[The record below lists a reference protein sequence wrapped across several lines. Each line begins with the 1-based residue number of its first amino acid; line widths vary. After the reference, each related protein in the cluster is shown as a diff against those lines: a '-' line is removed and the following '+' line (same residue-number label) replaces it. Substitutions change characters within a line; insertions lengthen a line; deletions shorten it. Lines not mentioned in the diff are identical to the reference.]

1 MEDGCFAQ
9 FAGGPE
15 NRRLTLNS
23 EAAERFSGFF
33 WRLVEMRSVGSRP
46 IRVSSF
52 LLASISTWDFSTRYL
67 ASFFS
72 AAFGGWRTL
81 APVTEE
87 LAPTFCWFCEQLL
100 LELLTQVPLHG
111 DGLRSVGE
119 KSQLHSLAL
128 GFRRVSIMKQ
138 SSGSMLPKLG
148 GGDKNHVLIRKHP
161 SPPCGSRRY

>member
-23 EAAERFSGFF
+23 EAAERFGGFF

-100 LELLTQVPLHG
+100 PELLTQVPLHG

-119 KSQLHSLAL
+119 KSPLHSLTRSECPQRASCVK
-128 GFRRVSIMKQ
+128 FRAPDAQTLSADFYCWVTRF
-138 SSGSMLPKLG
+138 
-148 GGDKNHVLIRKHP
+148 
-161 SPPCGSRRY
+161 SPQCRQ

>member
-81 APVTEE
+81 APARKS
-87 LAPTFCWFCEQLL
+87 LPNLL
-100 LELLTQVPLHG
+100 LV
-111 DGLRSVGE
+111 LRTTSTGTP
-119 KSQLHSLAL
+119 HA
-128 GFRRVSIMKQ
+128 
-138 SSGSMLPKLG
+138 
-148 GGDKNHVLIRKHP
+148 
-161 SPPCGSRRY
+161 SPQIG